1 MSRHRYGDGRLR
13 PRPRLPADG
22 IVARTQRGEF
32 GETWWAKR
40 WIAAVESVGW
50 GGRLTRGRSYARGGA
65 VTKLDITPGKI
76 SASVQG
82 SQPKPYRISIS
93 VPQLSNA
100 IWERA
105 IDAMAEQALFS
116 AKLLAGE
123 MPQEIEEAFVQAGVK
138 LFPSSAAELVNTC
151 SCPDPVRPCKHIA
164 AVYYLTGERFDE
176 DPFLFFELRG
186 RGREQVMKALRA
198 RRADDTPVVAVAD
211 LEHGPALAELLEHFY
226 EPGGD
231 LGTIEA
237 RIAAPTINGAILRR
251 YGPPPAE
258 ITDKLV
264 AIYRAMSA
272 GAIERVFGE

>member
-1 MSRHRYGDGRLR
+1 MSRNKYGDGRVR
-13 PRPRLPADG
+13 PRPRLAADG
-22 IVARTQRGEF
+22 IVAKSQRGAF
-32 GETWWAKR
+32 GESWWAKR
-40 WIAAVESVGW
+40 WIASVEAVGW

-65 VTKLDITPGKI
+65 VTKLEVMVGKI
-76 SASVQG
+76 TASVQG
-82 SQPKPYRISIS
+82 SEAKPYRVNIS

-100 IWERA
+100 VWERV
-105 IDAMAEQALFS
+105 ITILAERALFS

-123 MPQEIEEAFVQAGVK
+123 MPQEIEQAFAQAGAQ
-138 LFPSSAAELVNTC
+138 LFPSSATELINNC
-151 SCPDPVRPCKHIA
+151 SCPDPVTPCKHIA

-186 RGREQVMKALRA
+186 RRREQVITALRA
-198 RRADDTPVVAVAD
+198 RRADDTPTVAPPD
-211 LEHGPALAELLEHFY
+211 LDQGPKLAELLDHFY

-231 LGTIEA
+231 LSAIEA

-251 YGPPPAE
+251 YGPPPAA

-264 AIYRAMSA
+264 AIYRAMSE

>member
-1 MSRHRYGDGRLR
+1 MSRNRYGDGRVR

-22 IVARTQRGEF
+22 IVAKNQRGDF
-32 GETWWAKR
+32 GESWWAKR
-40 WIAAVESVGW
+40 WIASVETVGW
-50 GGRLTRGRSYARGGA
+50 GGRLTRGRGYARGGA
-65 VTKLDITPGKI
+65 VARLEVTAGKI
-76 SASVQG
+76 TASVQG
-82 SQPKPYRISIS
+82 SQPKPYRVNIN

-100 IWERA
+100 VWERA

-116 AKLLAGE
+116 AKLLSGE
-123 MPQEIEEAFVQAGVK
+123 MPQEIEQAFKQAGVQ
-138 LFPSSAAELVNTC
+138 LFPSSAAELVNSC
-151 SCPDPVRPCKHIA
+151 NCPDPVTPCKHIA

-186 RGREQVMKALRA
+186 RGREQVIQALRA
-198 RRADDTPVVAVAD
+198 RRADDTPAVAAQD
-211 LEHGPALAELLEHFY
+211 LEGGTTLVDLLDHFY

-231 LGTIEA
+231 LSAIEA

-264 AIYRAMSA
+264 AIYRVMSD
-272 GAIERVFGE
+272 GAIDRVFGE